1 MGKPSPRE
9 VASALRRRRK
19 TCTVYA
25 LKAADGR
32 FYFDFVDFF
41 VRNAL
46 DELYVYAEEEQ
57 AKRMQKLEKGGRV
70 VPVKITIDIEE
81 LAERRN
87 RGRT

>member
-1 MGKPSPRE
+1 MSKASPRE
-9 VASALRRRRK
+9 VANALRRRRK

-32 FYFDFVDFF
+32 FYFDFVDFI
-41 VRNAL
+41 VRQAL

-57 AKRMQKLEKGGRV
+57 ARKMQRLEKGSRV

-81 LAERRN
+81 VDERRN